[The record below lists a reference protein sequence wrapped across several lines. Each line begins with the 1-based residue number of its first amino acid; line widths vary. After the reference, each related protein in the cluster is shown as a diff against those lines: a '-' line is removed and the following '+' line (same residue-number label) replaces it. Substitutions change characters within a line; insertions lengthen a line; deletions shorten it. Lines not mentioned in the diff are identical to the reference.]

1 MTKATIPFAAADY
14 LSSQEDM
21 AEYLTAAMDE
31 ARETGDNAIL
41 LTALREIATARGM
54 SCIAADTGLGRE
66 SLYKALKPGAHPRF
80 GTILKVITALGLSLT
95 AVPKTGSQDAA

>member
-14 LSSQEDM
+14 LKSQEDM
-21 AEYLTAAMDE
+21 AEYLNAAMDE
-31 ARETGDNAIL
+31 AREAGDDAIL

-54 SCIAADTGLGRE
+54 SNIAAETGLGRE

-80 GTILKVITALGLSLT
+80 ETILKVITALGLSLT
-95 AVPKTGSQDAA
+95 AVPTSGASDAA